1 MPQITLDIKV
11 EELAKVIGGMEKGDL
26 ETLLILLTEE
36 GKKLLE
42 RKHDIESKE
51 VKTLGREEVF
61 DI

>member
-36 GKKLLE
+36 GKELLE

>member
-36 GKKLLE
+36 GKELLE

-51 VKTLGREEVF
+51 VKTLGRKEVF